1 MAVQSCSDSEQVVA
15 SHQPGLSE
23 SFFVSDLQTVG
34 VGTKTGLAAKCLES
48 NSAKRQQMLSH
59 SWLVQWWSSNTTS
72 KWAAASLVHS
82 LALLSLLLLSFF
94 LMIKRLFC
102 AWGAMQSLNAF
113 TTLMWLSCQTT
124 SCSVICSARLPCQT
138 MWCSVMFHICFS
150 VVSCS
155 NCLAKW
161 WAQESKDSPFP
172 NHFLVLL
179 LCRDVSIDG
188 CLWTHLVLLDARHK
202 DNEAL
207 EALDGW
213 IGKCWCWLSQRID
226 VGCPKGLMVDVDC
239 SKGLMDFCM
248 VCALDLMLETC

>member
-1 MAVQSCSDSEQVVA
+1 
-15 SHQPGLSE
+15 
-23 SFFVSDLQTVG
+23 
-34 VGTKTGLAAKCLES
+34 
-48 NSAKRQQMLSH
+48 
-59 SWLVQWWSSNTTS
+59 
-72 KWAAASLVHS
+72 
-82 LALLSLLLLSFF
+82 
-94 LMIKRLFC
+94 
-102 AWGAMQSLNAF
+102 MQSLNAF

-124 SCSVICSARLPCQT
+124 LCSVICSARLPCQT

-179 LCRDVSIDG
+179 LCRNVSLDG
-188 CLWTHLVLLDARHK
+188 SLWTHLALLDARHK
-202 DNEAL
+202 GNEAL
-207 EALDGW
+207 EALNGW